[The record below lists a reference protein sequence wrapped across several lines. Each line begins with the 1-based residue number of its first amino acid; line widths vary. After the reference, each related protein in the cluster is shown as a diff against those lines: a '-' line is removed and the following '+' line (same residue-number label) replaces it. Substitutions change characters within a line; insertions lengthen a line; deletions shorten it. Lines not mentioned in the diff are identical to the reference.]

1 MNEDQPIRYNPRVCS
16 PLTDSP
22 QFPLTFPAPVEIPD
36 MTPEEAALPVF
47 KAAIL
52 KMEKVIAAQEKRWR
66 KRIGVDRAS

>member
-1 MNEDQPIRYNPRVCS
+1 
-16 PLTDSP
+16 
-22 QFPLTFPAPVEIPD
+22 